1 MNDLFNDEVFDYQ
14 VLDIYSDYIIYKHIE
29 ARHIIFAEGFG
40 IPPLESVACG
50 IPTVSSNTTAMN
62 DFYFIKEFL
71 FNPYSM
77 DDFNSKIL
85 KALHD
90 PKEEN
95 ILSEM
100 KKSYDWGKSA
110 EVFYKRISK

>member
-1 MNDLFNDEVFDYQ
+1 
-14 VLDIYSDYIIYKHIE
+14 
-29 ARHIIFAEGFG
+29 
-40 IPPLESVACG
+40 
-50 IPTVSSNTTAMN
+50 
-62 DFYFIKEFL
+62 
-71 FNPYSM
+71 M

-95 ILSEM
+95 ILFEI